1 MIPVRHEANGAFM
14 AGIMGRL
21 SGRAGVTLAT
31 SGPGCGNLVT
41 GVATANSEGD
51 PMIAIGGTVKRDYQ
65 QKQTH
70 QSMDTVSIFRSITKY
85 SAEIQHVD
93 ATSEI
98 MANAF
103 RLAESGRQGACLS
116 AYRKM
121 CWPIKP
127 QAKLLSPVLISP
139 RLKPTQTVCRKRRT
153 DSKAQRCVVLLGL
166 HASHQATAEAVSA
179 FLHKT
184 QLPVVG
190 TYQAAGAVD
199 INYYHHF
206 AGRVGLFNNQP
217 EMCCL
222 KRPI

>member
-1 MIPVRHEANGAFM
+1 
-14 AGIMGRL
+14 
-21 SGRAGVTLAT
+21 
-31 SGPGCGNLVT
+31 
-41 GVATANSEGD
+41 
-51 PMIAIGGTVKRDYQ
+51 MIAIGGAVKRDYQ

-103 RLAESGRQGACLS
+103 RLAESGRQGACFISVPQDVLADKTSSEIIIPS
-116 AYRKM
+116 AY
-121 CWPIKP
+121 
-127 QAKLLSPVLISP
+127 Q
-139 RLKPTQTVCRKRRT
+139 PTAEADP
-153 DSKAQRCVVLLGL
+153 DSLQEAVERIQKAQRCVVLLGL